1 MEQRLLLFSICS
13 AMISKLIELRCVS
26 ETVFLSQ
33 ISLSAS
39 LSERPLVIK
48 GLGFQLFYLVSSIN
62 VSNVSWFYFKNLHTI
77 CVSVVI
83 FGYVGICRVNG
94 SDLRTLLCL
103 DWWFL
108 LSDLIP
114 LISQRLTCL
123 REYAQMM
130 RQTPIVSHLW
140 GFTVALNNQKINL
153 VKFHFRNPLIN
164 IHQKSLTFLI
174 FCVVAFNHCYS
185 RQHESLS
192 QTCCCV
198 CALTQ
203 APARTHKLRVQFGI
217 FCSI

>member
-1 MEQRLLLFSICS
+1 
-13 AMISKLIELRCVS
+13 MISKLIELRCVS

-103 DWWFL
+103 D
-108 LSDLIP
+108 
-114 LISQRLTCL
+114 
-123 REYAQMM
+123 
-130 RQTPIVSHLW
+130 
-140 GFTVALNNQKINL
+140 
-153 VKFHFRNPLIN
+153 
-164 IHQKSLTFLI
+164 
-174 FCVVAFNHCYS
+174 
-185 RQHESLS
+185 
-192 QTCCCV
+192 
-198 CALTQ
+198 
-203 APARTHKLRVQFGI
+203 
-217 FCSI
+217 